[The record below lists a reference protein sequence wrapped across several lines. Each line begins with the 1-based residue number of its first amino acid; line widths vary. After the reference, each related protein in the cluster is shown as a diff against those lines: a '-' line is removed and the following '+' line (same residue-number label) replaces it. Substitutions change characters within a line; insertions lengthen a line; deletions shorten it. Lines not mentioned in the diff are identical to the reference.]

1 MRKGS
6 HVRHQAKAHLTLRLI
21 MYDTNSKSLSI
32 MSSSSG
38 VSSHT
43 CKALNVMPADSF
55 EVSASQITCTPDE
68 TQQESHP
75 ELQDS
80 ECKETNTM
88 NADFGENDGG
98 SIGLSTKVVGA
109 LAEHN
114 LVITDNE
121 FFENGDGDD
130 LDDSTVIVECPSG
143 KETKSLTLEEA
154 TNTILFCS
162 SIVHD
167 LVYEAATI
175 AMNNKPRMCRWK
187 KICFIIQRS
196 SSYDGR
202 GSRTKEKK
210 KHSSKGRRKQR
221 ETEEET
227 EVHIENDENASEAA
241 AMMSNVGV
249 PPPPSK
255 GGESVK
261 LPPKLENK
269 YNCSIM

>member
-162 SIVHD
+162 SIDVPVEEDMFHHPTV
-167 LVYEAATI
+167 LGKL
-175 AMNNKPRMCRWK
+175 NPN
-187 KICFIIQRS
+187 RS